1 MTKESCKGIWV
12 FAEQQDGALSPAVLE
27 LLAMACELKKHS
39 GEEITAVLLGS
50 GVSSLSETLI
60 AGGADSVLLCE
71 HANLA
76 AYRARPY
83 QQALTALAGKYRP
96 AVILY
101 PASALGC
108 DLAPRMMV
116 SLKTGLTADA
126 IELGYDEDGDFYQVT
141 PGYGGKIFARIV
153 IPEKRPQMATV
164 RAGVF
169 SPAAPDP
176 SRTGTVIR
184 EELAVAE
191 EACYEVLSTE
201 EKQLQ
206 EKSLEE
212 ANLVVSA
219 GRGVKNAGDLA
230 MLEELAGLLGG
241 QLAGS
246 RPVIDSGLL
255 PHSVQIG
262 QSGKTVKPE
271 MMINVAVSG
280 SVQYKVGMQNSACIV
295 SVNKAPSAPIFD
307 ISHYGVVEDYR
318 GFIPAVIEEIKRRR
332 A

>member
-1 MTKESCKGIWV
+1 MTKETCKGIWI
-12 FAEQQDGALSPAVLE
+12 FAEQQAGVLNPAVSE

-50 GVSSLSETLI
+50 EVSALSAALI
-60 AGGADSVLLCE
+60 AAGADSVLLCE
-71 HANLA
+71 HENLA
-76 AYRARPY
+76 SYRARPY
-83 QQALTALAGKYRP
+83 QQALTALAGKYCP
-96 AVILY
+96 SVILY
-101 PASALGC
+101 PASAIGC

-169 SPAAPDP
+169 SPAEPGL
-176 SRTGTVIR
+176 SRTGAVVR
-184 EELAVAE
+184 ESLEI
-191 EACYEVLSTE
+191 EADPCYEVLRTE
-201 EKQLQ
+201 EKTLS
-206 EKSLEE
+206 EKPLDE
-212 ANLVVSA
+212 APVVVSA
-219 GRGVKNAGDLA
+219 GRGVRNAGDLA

-241 QLAGS
+241 RLAAS
-246 RPVIDSGLL
+246 RPVVDSGLL

-271 MMINVAVSG
+271 MIINVAVSG
-280 SVQYKVGMQNSACIV
+280 SIQYKVGMQNSSCIV
-295 SVNKAPSAPIFD
+295 SVNKASSAPIFD

-318 GFIPAVIEEIKRRR
+318 SFIPAVIEEIKRRR